1 MLSLLG
7 GLAVTCDFI
16 GTVLV
21 LADQVRARKDAG
33 RREQI
38 QNHITAIEIAV
49 NDLENIPETHG
60 AKVKGMDFDEAVSLT
75 RDAAKTAI
83 ARNKQQLLDLKKQIE
98 EANKVNLGYIAA
110 GILILGVILHAVE
123 AITGKTV

>member
-110 GILILGVILHAVE
+110 GILILGVILHAEE

>member
-83 ARNKQQLLDLKKQIE
+83 ARNKQQLLDLKKQID

-123 AITGKTV
+123 AITGKTA

>member
-21 LADQVRARKDAG
+21 LADQVRAIKDAG

-123 AITGKTV
+123 AITGKTA